1 MTRQLHCKR
10 DAFTLI
16 ELLVVISIIA
26 LLVAILLPA
35 LAAARETAMATQC
48 QSRLRSF
55 AMWTHYYAEDNED
68 WIIPQR
74 AYGGSIDPALIWFN
88 VILPYV
94 DAPNDTTKGNSAA
107 ENYFLCP
114 GQTLQTGTTAAT
126 ADYRK
131 YAYISDGWKVINYQS
146 QGFFGYGNIPSQ
158 QPRWHPKKRG
168 SIKIRP
174 DLMLNTEVFGTSG
187 QAVGYNN
194 STTTMITPHP
204 GGSTQASFI
213 DGHVENMGPYDQMV
227 ANRNVTWRFEVPYN
241 NY

>member
-1 MTRQLHCKR
+1 MTRHMHCKH

-68 WIIPQR
+68 WIVPQR
-74 AYGGSIDPALIWFN
+74 VWGQSGTSIWFN
-88 VILPYV
+88 TILTYV
-94 DAPNDTTKGNSAA
+94 DAPNDTTKGNSAS

-114 GQTLQTGTTAAT
+114 GQTIQTGTTAAT

-131 YAYISDGWKVINYQS
+131 YCYISDGWKVINYQT
-146 QGFFGYGNIPSQ
+146 QGFMGYGTIETQSA
-158 QPRWHPKKRG
+158 RWQAKKRG

-174 DLMLNTEVFGTSG
+174 DLILNTEVFGTSG
-187 QAVGYNN
+187 QLVGYNN
-194 STTTMITPHP
+194 STTTMIRPHP
-204 GGSTQASFI
+204 GDSTQASFI